1 MLLQLLLGQKYGTV
15 MLPRVVADDEF
26 EALRRNLQN
35 SERDFLDTWY
45 LRDENVIPPV
55 RVLQPRYIYAKY
67 SAFPLICCHTLRLF
81 LRYSKQGIIW
91 GVVESKLRELLQES
105 AIVCVANQ
113 QLSDE
118 QAKKYFF
125 SGLQKNIPRKLKRF
139 DI

>member
-1 MLLQLLLGQKYGTV
+1 MVPARRKRHSSRSRAATQVHLRQIFSFPIDLLSYTE
-15 MLPRVVADDEF
+15 VV
-26 EALRRNLQN
+26 
-35 SERDFLDTWY
+35 
-45 LRDENVIPPV
+45 
-55 RVLQPRYIYAKY
+55 
-67 SAFPLICCHTLRLF
+67 F

-125 SGLQKNIPRKLKRF
+125 SGLQKNIHRKSKRL